1 MVTSVGGG
9 EWDACERWRQDQT
22 GGGEQTCLF
31 CLLFFYSP
39 TYLSVRIVFD
49 KVWQRVHVV
58 VLEKATSDER
68 RLQRMVKRRQ
78 Q

>member
-1 MVTSVGGG
+1 MTSVGGG
-9 EWDACERWRQDQT
+9 EWDARERWRQDQT
-22 GGGEQTCLF
+22 GGGEQKGFL

-49 KVWQRVHVV
+49 KVRQRVQVV

-68 RLQRMVKRRQ
+68 RL
-78 Q
+78 